1 MKRVIKSLGKYK
13 SSLVGLSHRIRYRDP
28 QAYFSNLFDKYRNEL
43 NKIDSIL
50 KYSEAAVGLS
60 PEDQEEQALPGFSKY
75 MNTGYYKYML
85 GRYIYSIKYVKNKCV
100 LDTGCGF
107 GWGSYL
113 ISDYPRKII
122 SIDINDNALNFAR
135 EKWKD
140 RKLNFLRHSV
150 LDLDSLNGNFDVIL
164 GFELIEHLT
173 FSAGKRYFEQV
184 FDNLNKKGIVILSSL
199 FPDSEK
205 EAKMA
210 EKRNKYHLKIFTK
223 SEIKAIVR
231 KIGFRKIN
239 FIGNVVVVIKK

>member
-1 MKRVIKSLGKYK
+1 MLRCK
-13 SSLVGLSHRIRYRDP
+13 SSLIGFSHRIGN
-28 QAYFSNLFDKYRNEL
+28 QNHQSYFNSLFEKYRKRL
-43 NKIDSIL
+43 KKIDYIL
-50 KYSEAAVGLS
+50 KYNEVDVDLS
-60 PEDQEEQALPGFSKY
+60 PDEQEEQALPGFSKY

-113 ISDYPRKII
+113 ISDYPRKIV

-135 EKWKD
+135 EKWNDK
-140 RKLNFLRHSV
+140 KLNFLRHSV
-150 LDLDSLNGNFDVIL
+150 LDLDSLDGNFDVIL
-164 GFELIEHLT
+164 GFELIEHLS
-173 FSAGKRYFEQV
+173 FSAGKRYLEQV
-184 FDNLNKKGIVILSSL
+184 FNNLNKKGIVILSSL

-231 KIGFRKIN
+231 EIGFRRIN
-239 FIGNVVVVIKK
+239 FIGNVVAVIKK

>member
-1 MKRVIKSLGKYK
+1 MKSIIRSMRKYK
-13 SSLVGLSHRIRYRDP
+13 SSLIGFSHRIGNQNY
-28 QAYFSNLFDKYRNEL
+28 QSYFNSLFEKYRNRL
-43 NKIDSIL
+43 KKIDYIL
-50 KYSEAAVGLS
+50 KYNEVDVDLS
-60 PEDQEEQALPGFSKY
+60 PEEQEEQALPGFSKH
-75 MNTGYYKYML
+75 MKTGYYKYML

-140 RKLNFLRHSV
+140 QKLNFIRHSV
-150 LDLDSLNGNFDVIL
+150 LDLDSLDGNFDVIL

-173 FSAGKRYFEQV
+173 FSAGKRYLEQV
-184 FDNLNKKGIVILSSL
+184 FNNLNKKGIVILSSL

-231 KIGFRKIN
+231 EIGFRRIN